1 MKYALTVLA
10 TLAVLG
16 LGALAFPFTG
26 LMNVAATAGHTG
38 IEQWYLSTMSR
49 RSIQARAGDVVVPA
63 VLADSATV
71 ARGAFAYREMC
82 QTCHGGPDVERSVT
96 GEGITPTPPYLHED
110 STRWQPN
117 EVFWI
122 VQNGIKMAGMP
133 AYGPTHTDEE
143 LWEIVAFVKQ
153 LPEMTPERYATLTAP
168 DDASA
173 ADASAADASTTP
185 LADDGHDHVH

>member
-16 LGALAFPFTG
+16 VGALVFPYTG
-26 LMNVAATAGHTG
+26 FMNVAATAGHSG

-49 RSIQARAGDVVVPA
+49 RSIQARAGNAAVPDV
-63 VLADSATV
+63 LTDSTTI

-82 QTCHGGPDVERSVT
+82 QTCHGGPDIERSVT
-96 GEGITPTPPYLHED
+96 GQGITPTPPYLTE
-110 STRWQPN
+110 TAGEWKPN
-117 EVFWI
+117 QVFWI

-143 LWEIVAFVKQ
+143 LWELVAFVKQ
-153 LPEMTPERYATLTAP
+153 LPEMTPERYAALTTP

-173 ADASAADASTTP
+173 ADNSATP
-185 LADDGHDHVH
+185 LADDGHDHTH